1 MRTLLAGRTRPSDS
15 WNMKMTVSPHGQ
27 AHCMHCVDDDVTK
40 QPALWSAYVRNSRR
54 NARGQRG
61 MTLGIYGG
69 LGHH

>member
-1 MRTLLAGRTRPSDS
+1 
-15 WNMKMTVSPHGQ
+15 MKMTVSPHGQ